1 MSTQK
6 VNELSVAQTNVN
18 NLQYTFADL
27 LAKESWVINGKN
39 VSVDIHSRTTKDP
52 VIGGGKT
59 TYTVYVDGVQY
70 EHTDIETLKKKYL
83 DTHVKGRPHA
93 NGRRENKIKLAE
105 VYINFALKHPDKA
118 KRTLSIIRSVR
129 INAELEKAKET
140 QISKLMKLGY
150 SRETAVAMFAVS
162 EIK

>member
-1 MSTQK
+1 MNTPK
-6 VNELSVAQTNVN
+6 VNELATAQTNVE
-18 NLQYTFADL
+18 NLRYTFADL
-27 LAKESWVINGKN
+27 LAKDVWTINGKN
-39 VSVDIHSRTTKDP
+39 VSVDIHSRITKDP
-52 VIGGGKT
+52 IKGGGKT

-70 EHTDIETLKKKYL
+70 DHVDIETLKKTHL
-83 DTHVKGRPHA
+83 NTHVKGRPHA

-105 VYINFALKHPDKA
+105 VYINFALKHPDRA
-118 KRTLSIIRSVR
+118 KKTLSIIRNVR

-150 SRETAVAMFAVS
+150 LRETAMAMFAVS